1 MHLVRRGGAA
11 MSDPITCPECDGESG
26 QRLGRLRIA
35 CRFCH
40 GRGWGGAEHEP
51 AEPPPPPAEP
61 PPAWEH
67 RIWSGSAAVA
77 ALGCRYC
84 LGSKTVAHLEES
96 TRTLVMAPCRCQAP
110 GDLLASA

>member
-1 MHLVRRGGAA
+1 MYGVRWDGAA
-11 MSDPITCPECDGESG
+11 MSDPITCPECEGVGG

-40 GRGWGGAEHEP
+40 GRGWVGAEHEP

-67 RIWSGSAAVA
+67 RIWSDSAAF
-77 ALGCRYC
+77 LGCRYC
-84 LGSKTVAHLEES
+84 LGSKMVAHLDES
-96 TRTLVMAPCRCQAP
+96 TRTLVMVPCGCRAP
-110 GDLLASA
+110 GDLSASA